1 MIRLSCRV
9 ESNVT
14 VWLFQVYQE
23 TSDPKLIENLS
34 FTILPTTVRES
45 NEDYGCGSS
54 REEKAM

>member
-14 VWLFQVYQE
+14 VWLFEVDQE
-23 TSDPKLIENLS
+23 TSDSKLIS
-34 FTILPTTVRES
+34 FTILPTTIREL
-45 NEDYGCGSS
+45 NEDYGCGSP